1 MLTDLYNQ
9 ETLKRMLVNANSD
22 FYLLTP
28 RTPGATYMVLWYEEG
43 HALHSLY
50 GTRCKVDILLP
61 GIMNIPT
68 VPPEKVLTHNGLPAM
83 PLIPHLFLKLQ
94 AWADHRASL
103 RPDQIRKQYTDVRDI
118 DALLDIAVVKRV
130 RIDTQDVVWVPASM
144 TSAARERVKSYVV
157 LGSMS
162 SRTRWRALGFD
173 V

>member
-1 MLTDLYNQ
+1 MLF
-9 ETLKRMLVNANSD
+9 RS

-43 HALHSLY
+43 RALHSLY
-50 GTRCKVDILLP
+50 RSSYATRCKVDILLP

-68 VPPEKVLTHNGLPAM
+68 VPPEKVLTHNGLPTM
-83 PLIPHLFLKLQ
+83 PLVPHLFLKLQ
-94 AWADHRASL
+94 AWADHRVSS
-103 RPDQIRKQYTDVRDI
+103 RPDQTRKQYTDVRDI

-130 RIDTQDVVWVPASM
+130 RIDTKDVEWVPASM

>member
-22 FYLLTP
+22 FYLRTP

-43 HALHSLY
+43 RALNSLY
-50 GTRCKVDILLP
+50 SRYYATRCKVDILLP

-68 VPPEKVLTHNGLPAM
+68 VPPEKVLTHNG
-83 PLIPHLFLKLQ
+83 PHLFLKLQ